1 MSKETRSLA
10 GSSPES
16 IESLVRMLNLIPYF
30 ESHPERSVMEA
41 AQDLGRKPA
50 EIMAD
55 LNRLW
60 CCGLPGLMPDNLVDL
75 QPSYTEVRIS
85 NNQGMDRPLR
95 LTRTEA
101 ATLLLTLEVLEQSP
115 GLIDYQA
122 VSSAAAKLR
131 ALTGKSLDAIVDGLS
146 SLQEE
151 DLAQRQVEK
160 TLSVVRQAVDESRK
174 LRICYYG
181 ASEQSLS
188 ERILS
193 PVHLFTH
200 DGHSYI
206 TAYDHIREGYRHF
219 RTDRIE
225 DIEIL
230 DEPADKDKQRLKF
243 DPDDPFNF
251 GDIEQIVDI
260 LIQPDAVWLADYYP
274 LTLGEAQADGQVA
287 ARMPIGSEAWFIR
300 FALGNADRFQ
310 VSEATKL
317 SANLRSQVRERAL
330 AGLGAYDQPTAAE
343 KPAP

>member
-1 MSKETRSLA
+1 MTKGSRRLA
-10 GSSPES
+10 GSSSES

-41 AQDLGRKPA
+41 AKDLGRQPA

-75 QPSYTEVRIS
+75 EPSYTEVRIS
-85 NNQGMDRPLR
+85 NSQGMDRPLR

-146 SLQEE
+146 SQQEE
-151 DLAQRQVEK
+151 DLAQREVEK

-174 LRICYYG
+174 LRITYYG
-181 ASEQSLS
+181 ASQQSLS

-206 TAYDHIREGYRHF
+206 TAYDHLREGYRHF

-225 DIEIL
+225 EIEIL
-230 DEPADKDKQRLKF
+230 DEPADADKLRLKF

-251 GDIEQIVDI
+251 GDIEQVVDL
-260 LIQPDAVWLADYYP
+260 LINPDAVWLADYYP
-274 LTLGEAQADGQVA
+274 LSLGEVGADGRVA

-300 FALGNADRFQ
+300 FALGNADRFS
-310 VSEATKL
+310 VAESTKL
-317 SANLRSQVRERAL
+317 SLNLGAQVRERAL

>member
-146 SLQEE
+146 SIQEE

-174 LRICYYG
+174 LRIQYYG
-181 ASEQSLS
+181 ASAQSLS

-206 TAYDHIREGYRHF
+206 TAYDHLREGYRHF

-243 DPDDPFNF
+243 DADDPFNF

-260 LIQPDAVWLADYYP
+260 LIHPDAVWLADYYP
-274 LTLGEAQADGQVA
+274 LTLGEAEEGGRIA

-300 FALGNADRFQ
+300 FALGNADRFE
-310 VSEATKL
+310 VSKATKL
-317 SANLRSQVRERAL
+317 SANLREQVRERAL

>member
-146 SLQEE
+146 SIQEE

-174 LRICYYG
+174 LRIQYYG
-181 ASEQSLS
+181 ASAQSLS

-206 TAYDHIREGYRHF
+206 TAYDHLREGYRHF

-243 DPDDPFNF
+243 DADDPFNF

-260 LIQPDAVWLADYYP
+260 LIHPDAVWLADYYP
-274 LTLGEAQADGQVA
+274 LTLGEAEEDGRIA

-300 FALGNADRFQ
+300 FALGNADRFSVAQ
-310 VSEATKL
+310 RTQL
-317 SANLRSQVRERAL
+317 SLNLGMQVRDRAL
-330 AGLGAYDQPTAAE
+330 AGLDAYDLYTAAE

>member
-122 VSSAAAKLR
+122 VSSAATKLR

-146 SLQEE
+146 SIQEE

-174 LRICYYG
+174 LRIQYYG
-181 ASEQSLS
+181 ASAQSLS

-206 TAYDHIREGYRHF
+206 TAYDHLREGYRHF

-243 DPDDPFNF
+243 DADDPFNF

-260 LIQPDAVWLADYYP
+260 LIHPDAVWLADYYP
-274 LTLGEAQADGQVA
+274 LTLGEAEEDGRIA

-300 FALGNADRFQ
+300 FALGNADRFE
-310 VSEATKL
+310 VSKATKL
-317 SANLRSQVRERAL
+317 SANLREQVRERAL